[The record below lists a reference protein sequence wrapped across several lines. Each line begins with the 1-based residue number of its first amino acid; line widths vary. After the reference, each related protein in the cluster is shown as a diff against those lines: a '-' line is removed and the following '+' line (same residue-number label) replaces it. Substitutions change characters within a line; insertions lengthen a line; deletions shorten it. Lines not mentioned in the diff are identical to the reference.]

1 MTKRDILSDADVE
14 VLFETNSIS
23 DIKQFNID
31 LEKDVDK
38 KREELRTTVGE
49 RYRDLME
56 AAETITRMKTT
67 SIDVVSAFK
76 DIAATTSKYEYYSSI
91 SNIKYQQNDQFN
103 EENVN
108 AGENYDSSDLATTAQ
123 IKLLMDSPE
132 IMWTSV
138 DNGDYLTAAQVY
150 LFARHIHT
158 NLTFNSNSVGG
169 KRTSTMFPIIE
180 RQWSSIVPFY
190 ETILNGCTQIMSNES
205 IPYHTEVNSKDSDK
219 ETIDISNIVR
229 SMAAMT
235 LLKGIKTIDLFS
247 EFLSLREKTIQ
258 NVISSEENGA
268 KSHIRN
274 TILSTMFCV
283 QSCSAFLPSQDNAE
297 TLERVLQEI
306 SEKPA
311 ISFFQNIS
319 LSPVM
324 KYLPNIIRDFCPSIV
339 VNKDRDS
346 SRCSK
351 PDDLDQ
357 EFLTTECTNWLDRVH
372 DMISNGTSKVLAHV
386 NTLSGLSMIRRSTYD
401 YLALKCSKNK
411 HSTFKDWNSV
421 CVNVL
426 NRTVNVWDEFY
437 RNLFRERAE
446 ELISKEIQ
454 NAISYLRSS
463 LSSISDIKNMDIADF
478 VWVEGNTNESILDH
492 DNTKSNKGRILS
504 SLELKARSY
513 PPTVQ
518 TICQK
523 FDELLQSL
531 ISQLSE
537 YVTVEKS
544 SDADEPNKISNILDI
559 GSVVEKSKM
568 HEKEDEPF
576 RLDQDNNAILEF
588 VENSMSTSLTKML
601 NDVNVL
607 VKDEQ
612 IQLKVDESGL
622 NERYVVMARI
632 CQAVPELSP
641 SLENCCTASE
651 YFRQENLRDF
661 YENNDYLGELKNLSI
676 KSSKISDERHQ
687 KLKDVNE
694 SFVKT
699 CAFLLISWIEMIGTI
714 MINQLKANLTNAVKD
729 NLNMLPQWEA
739 VEISEEGE
747 DNKQVKSTIRIP
759 GQISVSLFQVIHQYA
774 HSIYS
779 VGSHNLPIKGI
790 HSKPLR

>member
-123 IKLLMDSPE
+123 IKLLMDPPE

-235 LLKGIKTIDLFS
+235 LLKGIKTIDLFT